1 MSRRNN
7 RRRDNFIV
15 QGTIL
20 AAAGLI
26 VRIIGLIY
34 RIPMTNIIGDEG
46 MGYYSFAYEPY
57 SVMLLLSY
65 HGLPTAVSKLTA
77 ERNGEGRFKNS
88 YRVFRAAMLLAILI
102 GAVTGAIIYYGAEYI
117 AGGLNNQPMGAYAL
131 KVLGP
136 TIFILAIM
144 GILRGYFQGMGT
156 MVPTAISQIFE
167 AIANAIVSVFAASY
181 LFAAGE
187 RYDLVLNETSHAE
200 AYGAAGGTMG
210 TFVGAAVGLVFLIF
224 VYFMFRPMLNRQ
236 MRKDKNTRKE
246 SYGRLANLLI
256 MTSAPIILSSVIF
269 NVSTTVDGALFS
281 SLMQVRYKLSEDAV
295 ASLWGIFTNKYKI
308 MIMVPVA
315 IATALATSIVPDFSE
330 EMAAGNKGRLVNKI
344 HHAIRFTMLIAIPSA
359 VGLSV
364 LARPVLV
371 LLFDNVSDVDVNLL
385 RYGSLAVVFYSL
397 STITNA
403 VLQGIDQM
411 RKPVLHAA
419 IALGAHLLVLALLVG
434 IVNTSIYGVLVSYI
448 LFALFICILN
458 AIAIRTALAYRQEYV
473 RTFLFP
479 VIASII
485 MGAAV
490 LGVYYGLNSLIK
502 DTLLPLLLSIVV
514 GILLYFILLLVFRCL
529 KEEDFRSIPMGG
541 TLLRILKIL
550 HLM

>member
-1 MSRRNN
+1 MTKRRKK
-7 RRRDNFIV
+7 RSNFIV

-46 MGYYSFAYEPY
+46 MGYYSFAFEPY

-65 HGLPTAVSKLTA
+65 HGLPTAVAKLVA

-88 YRVFRAAMLLAILI
+88 FRVFRAAMVLALCI
-102 GAVTGAIIYYGAEYI
+102 GAVTGAVIYFGAGYI
-117 AGGLNNQPMGAYAL
+117 AGGLNNQPMSAYAL

-136 TIFILAIM
+136 TIFVLAIM

-156 MVPTAISQIFE
+156 MIPTAVSQIFE
-167 AIANAIVSVFAASY
+167 AIANAIISVAAAAY
-181 LFAAGE
+181 LFAAG
-187 RYDLVLNETSHAE
+187 RRFDLVVGSASRAE
-200 AYGAAGGTMG
+200 AYGAAGGTLG
-210 TFVGAAVGLVFLIF
+210 TFAGAVAGLLFLLLVFFLF
-224 VYFMFRPMLNRQ
+224 KPMLNRQ
-236 MRKDKNTRKE
+236 MRKDRGGRKE
-246 SYGRLANLLI
+246 SYARLVKLLLL
-256 MTSAPIILSSVIF
+256 TSAPIILSSVIF
-269 NVSTTVDGALFS
+269 NISTTVDGALFS
-281 SLMQVRYKLSEDAV
+281 SIMQGRFKMTEENV

-359 VGLSV
+359 VGLGV
-364 LARPVLV
+364 LAKPVLT
-371 LLFDNVSDVDVNLL
+371 LLFDNVGEVDVNLL
-385 RYGSLAVVFYSL
+385 RFGTLAVIFYSL

-403 VLQGIDQM
+403 VLQGINQM
-411 RKPVLHAA
+411 QKPVLHAG
-419 IALGAHLLVLALLVG
+419 IALIAHLIVLGFMVG
-434 IVNTSIYGVLVSYI
+434 ICNINIYGVLIAYI

-458 AIAIRTALAYRQEYV
+458 ASAIRLALAYRQEYL
-473 RTFLFP
+473 RTFLLP
-479 VIASII
+479 AAAAVL

-490 LGVYYGLNSLIK
+490 LGVYWGIF
-502 DTLLPLLLSIVV
+502 TLSKSNFLGILVSVLAGILVYFVLLL
-514 GILLYFILLLVFRCL
+514 LFRCL
-529 KEEDFRSIPMGG
+529 SEDDFYSIPMGRK
-541 TLLRILKIL
+541 LLRIVRAL
-550 HLM
+550 HLI

>member
-1 MSRRNN
+1 MSRQKRKRN
-7 RRRDNFIV
+7 NFIV

-20 AAAGLI
+20 AVAGLI

-46 MGYYSFAYEPY
+46 MGYYSFAFEPY

-65 HGLPTAVSKLTA
+65 HGLPTAVSKLVA
-77 ERNGEGRFKNS
+77 ERNGEGKFKNS
-88 YRVFRAAMLLAILI
+88 YRVFRTAMVLAVLI
-102 GAVTGAIIYYGAEYI
+102 GAVTGAIIYFGAGYI
-117 AGGLNNQPMGAYAL
+117 AGGLNNQPMSAYAL

-136 TIFILAIM
+136 TIFVLAIM

-156 MVPTAISQIFE
+156 MVPTALSQIFE
-167 AIANAIVSVFAASY
+167 AIANAIVSVAAASY
-181 LFAAGE
+181 LYEAGKKF
-187 RYDLVLNETSHAE
+187 DLVINTTSHAE
-200 AYGAAGGTMG
+200 AYGAAGGTLG
-210 TFVGAAVGLVFLIF
+210 TFVGAVAGLIFLIF
-224 VYFMFRPMLNRQ
+224 VYLMFKPMLNRQ
-236 MRKDKNTRKE
+236 MRKDRSGRKE

-281 SLMQVRYKLSEDAV
+281 SIMQGKYEMAEAAV

-330 EMAAGNKGRLVNKI
+330 DMAAGNKGRLVSKI

-364 LARPVLV
+364 LARPVLT
-371 LLFDNVSDVDVNLL
+371 LLFHNVGDVDVNLL
-385 RYGSLAVVFYSL
+385 RFGTLAVVFYSL

-403 VLQGIDQM
+403 VLQGINQM
-411 RKPVLHAA
+411 RKPVIHAG
-419 IALGAHLLVLALLVG
+419 IALAAHLVVLAFMVG
-434 IVNTSIYGVLVSYI
+434 ICNIHIYGVLIAYI

-458 AIAIRTALAYRQEYV
+458 ASSIRITLAYKQEYI
-473 RTFLFP
+473 RTFLLP
-479 VIASII
+479 TVSSVI
-485 MGAAV
+485 MGV
-490 LGVYYGLNSLIK
+490 VVFGVYLGINALVKSNFLGIMISILIGV
-502 DTLLPLLLSIVV
+502 IV
-514 GILLYFILLLVFRCL
+514 YFILLLVFRCL
-529 KEEDFRSIPMGG
+529 EEDDFYSIPMGRK
-541 TLLRILKIL
+541 LLRIVKIL